1 MLNRC
6 RVEAELGHGAC
17 LNALNSAPAR
27 LDLTRLA
34 RPCSEVRMSLRTR
47 LFLIFGALL
56 AALVLAQWWLTRTL
70 TRDLRHEIGEVAT
83 QAASS
88 TAAFFV
94 AEQNCAD
101 PPCAES
107 PIHTASNLDIR
118 LVRLGADDPSLLWVD
133 ADDDSVS
140 QLMRQL
146 IARDAGKLSP
156 ELLQKLHRLEPDQ
169 RPTVLSYSFEFRHGG
184 SQEIQRTEWVSRYPP
199 HPESDRDH
207 SFVALQGPGL
217 RRSFAIPEA
226 GLRSKMESFSHS
238 LLLGSLAVLLVGL
251 SLAAAVAYR
260 VTRPLRQLSAAARQV
275 GAGALGTQVT
285 AVPGGEVGEALEA
298 FNYMSRRVAQLDA
311 EARRL
316 TARQHLGEI
325 GEIARGLAHSLRNP
339 LNALG
344 LSIEELAAR
353 DDGNPNPSES
363 SEALAESAR
372 RQVRRID
379 GSIRSFLALA
389 SQGGGTAASLDLVA
403 LLRDVSLEALQD
415 GRGRVRIEVPTEL
428 PAAELQGIEAEL
440 RAVIQALVVNAVEAS
455 PPAAKVEAWVDP
467 EGTAGSFRLQV
478 ADRGPGLPAELRER
492 LFTPHL
498 TTKAHGSGM
507 GLYLAQRI
515 AQTRYGGHL
524 ELLDRDGGGTLAV
537 LVLSSR
543 VEEPNSA
550 EASNG

>member
-1 MLNRC
+1 
-6 RVEAELGHGAC
+6 
-17 LNALNSAPAR
+17 
-27 LDLTRLA
+27 
-34 RPCSEVRMSLRTR
+34 MSLRTR

-70 TRDLRHEIGEVAT
+70 TRELRNEIGEVAT

-88 TAAFFV
+88 TAALFFN
-94 AEQNCAD
+94 EQDCD
-101 PPCAES
+101 EPPCVPS
-107 PIHTASNLDIR
+107 QIHSASNLDIR
-118 LVRLGADDPSLLWVD
+118 VVRLGANDPSLLWVD
-133 ADDDSVS
+133 ADDGSIS

-156 ELLQKLHRLEPDQ
+156 ELIERLHQLEPDR
-169 RPTVLSYSFEFRHGG
+169 RPKVLSYSFESRHGD
-184 SQEIQRTEWVSRYPP
+184 SQEVQRTEWISRYPP
-199 HPESDRDH
+199 HSEDDQEH
-207 SFVALQGPGL
+207 SVVALEGPGL

-226 GLRSKMESFSHS
+226 GLRSKMEAFSRN

-260 VTRPLRQLSAAARQV
+260 VTRPLRQLSAAARQIGG
-275 GAGALGTQVT
+275 GAFGTQVT

-311 EARRL
+311 EAHRL

-353 DDGNPNPSES
+353 GDGNSDDSDS
-363 SEALAESAR
+363 SQALAESAR

-379 GSIRSFLALA
+379 DSIRSFLALA
-389 SQGGGTAASLDLVA
+389 SQGGGRVERLDLVG

-415 GRGRVRIEVPTEL
+415 GRSRVRIEVPSEL
-428 PAAELQGIEAEL
+428 EAAELQGIEAEL

-455 PPAAKVEAWVDP
+455 PDGAKVEARVDF
-467 EGTAGSFRLQV
+467 ESAAGGFRLQV
-478 ADRGPGLPAELRER
+478 ADRGPGLPAAVRER

-507 GLYLAQRI
+507 GLYLAHRI

-543 VEEPNSA
+543 VDETDSR
-550 EASNG
+550 EASND